1 MSDDCP
7 RSFVV
12 AGYTITFIGAFAGI
26 WYLLIW
32 VSVCDPCTRTPYEFA
47 TMLLGFI
54 VIFLFSGYMVV
65 KMLFPMRTGPL
76 LVPH

>member
-7 RSFVV
+7 GPFIV
-12 AGYTITFIGAFAGI
+12 AGYSMTFIGACAGI

-47 TMLLGFI
+47 NVLLGFI
-54 VIFLFSGYMVV
+54 VIFLFSGYMIV